1 MILKNPCNNS
11 DIFQSCFLP
20 LIIFLFLSCYKT
32 YFLRTICSKLLEI
45 RKRIKKAIKTFHSIV
60 SSFRNKCLCSAINY
74 LPILSLSPP
83 LIPLSCLSGSFMSD
97 KYNDH
102 FHFFNF
108 SCRQSNSPPPIRRQP
123 TWSRSSLV
131 CIKPSVIKW
140 SDCWG
145 WSILLLLI

>member
-102 FHFFNF
+102 FHFFLTSHVDNQILHPP
-108 SCRQSNSPPPIRRQP
+108 SDASPPGADPL
-123 TWSRSSLV
+123 WYV
-131 CIKPSVIKW
+131 
-140 SDCWG
+140 
-145 WSILLLLI
+145 